1 MEAIWDT
8 GLVVLGV
15 VLLGILLILV
25 FKRRSK
31 ADILRDAARGNIYAD
46 VAGDQLESMRKR
58 FTDEQVK
65 EGRRLG
71 ARPELAAGY
80 GKPPLRT
87 ITFTPRQL
95 ERVNIQRRLRGAVP
109 LNKRGFQGAAATA
122 ATDTRRP
129 DTTNDWLNYF
139 IFYQLF
145 FADHGSPRTT
155 VDHHFTINPDL
166 PFNGQGGTFGGAGA
180 SGAWDAPQAAVDTSA
195 GNLSPAAALGAG
207 AAIGAAAYLADRVPD
222 PVATG
227 DLPSG
232 AAMGAFLKDA
242 DPEPAPRSSPMPE
255 PAPAYEAPTR
265 SEPSYS
271 PSPSSDS
278 SSSYS
283 SSSSDSGSSSSG
295 GDSGGGGGGG
305 GGGGD

>member
-1 MEAIWDT
+1 MEAIWDM
-8 GLVVLGV
+8 GLVVLAV
-15 VLLGILLILV
+15 VLLGIFLILA

-31 ADILRDAARGNIYAD
+31 EDILRDAAGPRDIYAD
-46 VAGDQLESMRKR
+46 VGSDQLESMRKR

-65 EGRRLG
+65 EGRRIG
-71 ARPELAAGY
+71 ARSELAAGY
-80 GKPPLRT
+80 GKPPLRS

-129 DTTNDWLNYF
+129 ETHDDWLNYF

-145 FADHGSPRTT
+145 LADHGSPRTSC
-155 VDHHFTINPDL
+155 DHHFTVNPDL

-195 GNLSPAAALGAG
+195 GNPSPAAALGAG

-222 PVATG
+222 PIATG

-232 AAMGAFLKDA
+232 AAMGAFLA
-242 DPEPAPRSSPMPE
+242 DTPAERSSPMSE
-255 PAPAYEAPTR
+255 PAPAYEAP
-265 SEPSYS
+265 SAPSS

-295 GDSGGGGGGG
+295 GGDSGGGGGGG
-305 GGGGD
+305 GGGD